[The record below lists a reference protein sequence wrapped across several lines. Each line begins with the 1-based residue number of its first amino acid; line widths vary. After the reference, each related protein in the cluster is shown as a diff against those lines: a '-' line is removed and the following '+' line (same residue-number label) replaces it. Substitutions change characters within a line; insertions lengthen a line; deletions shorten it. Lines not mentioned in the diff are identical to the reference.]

1 MKFIGAT
8 PFTITAFFL
17 SLLTSPS
24 VYPNPLQE
32 PTPLAAPPLLAGA
45 AAETITPVDEQGR
58 LWQEPYTD
66 ENGNGRYDAP
76 DPLNPSAASDRFED
90 TNHNGKWDG
99 PFLAGFKHKKSY
111 YTATGVHDPL
121 WTRVLVL
128 QSGDV
133 KLALVALDV
142 VGYLYPEVQAIR
154 KEAADLGFR
163 QLIVAS
169 THTHEGPDTV
179 GLWGPNP
186 FTDGKDPRLMQHIR
200 HQTLAAL
207 REANGRLQPARLTLA
222 KTTLPETFGPI
233 IGDLRDP
240 IILDNRL
247 TILKLEDLQ
256 GHTIATVVNGAIHPE
271 TSGGQGS
278 LISSDFPH
286 YVREG
291 IEKGGFTVQGRT
303 IEGLGG
309 TAIYIN
315 GAVGGLMT
323 TLRTKVKDESGN
335 VLPQRS
341 WEKMQRIGEL
351 IAGAVLESL
360 RGSTSVSIHGL
371 DVKTKT
377 LMLPLDNRYLQALI
391 SKGVIQRET
400 YTNGQPVKSP
410 AIGQEVQS
418 EVDLI
423 TLLGRTDLKD
433 TQPKPIDS
441 PLAQIITV
449 PGELFPEI
457 ALGGYLED
465 SGTCWTVTERKKN
478 IDGIGKERTAASNP
492 GTPREPVLREFL
504 TAPYSFLFGLANDEL
519 GYIVPANDFVFPTY
533 NPGPVF
539 GIDRCGSKD
548 HYEETLSTSS
558 KMAPI
563 ITKALIEMVN
573 ESK

>member
-1 MKFIGAT
+1 MKLSGVT
-8 PFTITAFFL
+8 RLSITAFLL
-17 SLLTSPS
+17 SLLTFPS
-24 VYPNPLQE
+24 VYSGSVQDS
-32 PTPLAAPPLLAGA
+32 TPPATAQLLAGA
-45 AAETITPVDEQGR
+45 AAETITPVDEQGH

-66 ENGNGRYDAP
+66 DNGNGRYDAP

-128 QSGDV
+128 QYGDV

-186 FTDGKDPRLMQHIR
+186 FTDGKDPRLMEHIR
-200 HQTLAAL
+200 RQTLAAL
-207 REANGRLQPARLTLA
+207 READRRLQPARLTLA
-222 KTTLPETFGPI
+222 KTTLPEAFGQI
-233 IGDLRDP
+233 IADLRDP
-240 IILDNRL
+240 IVIDNRL
-247 TILKLEDLQ
+247 VILKVADLQ
-256 GHTIATVVNGAIHPE
+256 GRTIATVINGAIHPE
-271 TSGGQGS
+271 TTGGTGS
-278 LISSDFPH
+278 LITSDFPH
-286 YVREG
+286 YVRED
-291 IEKGGFTVQGRT
+291 IEKGGFTLQGRRV
-303 IEGLGG
+303 EGIGG
-309 TAIYIN
+309 TAIYVN
-315 GAVGGLMT
+315 GAVGGLMS

-335 VLPQRS
+335 ILPQRS

-351 IAGAVLESL
+351 IAGAALESL
-360 RGSTSVSIHGL
+360 QRSSPVSILGL

-377 LMLPLDNRYLQALI
+377 LMIPLDNRYLQTLI
-391 SKGVIQRET
+391 SKSVIQRET
-400 YTNGQPVKSP
+400 YTNGRPVKPP
-410 AIGQEVQS
+410 AVGQDIRT

-423 TLLGRTDLKD
+423 TLLGRTGTKD
-433 TQPKPIDS
+433 ARPKPIEA

-465 SGTCWTVTERKKN
+465 TATCWTVTERKKS

-492 GTPREPVLREFL
+492 GTPKEPVLRESV

-519 GYIVPANDFVFPTY
+519 GYIVPANDFVFPTF

-539 GIDRCGSKD
+539 GTDRCGSKD

-558 KMAPI
+558 KMAPLV
-563 ITKALIEMVN
+563 TRALIDLIQN
-573 ESK
+573 KP

>member
-1 MKFIGAT
+1 MKISG
-8 PFTITAFFL
+8 ITCLTTTAIIL
-17 SLLTSPS
+17 SFQAIPS
-24 VYPNPLQE
+24 VNPQAQE
-32 PTPLAAPPLLAGA
+32 SAPPKTIQLLAGA
-45 AAETITPVDEQGR
+45 AAKTITPADEKGR

-66 ENGNGRYDAP
+66 DNGNGRYDAP
-76 DPLNPSAASDRFED
+76 NPFNPSAAVDRYED

-121 WTRVLVL
+121 WTRVLIL
-128 QSGDV
+128 QYGDV
-133 KLALVALDV
+133 KVGLVALDV
-142 VGYLYPEVQAIR
+142 VGYLYPEVLAIR

-200 HQTLAAL
+200 RQTLAAL

-240 IILDNRL
+240 IVLDNRL

-291 IEKGGFTVQGRT
+291 IEKGGFTLQGQSVK
-303 IEGLGG
+303 GLGG
-309 TAIYIN
+309 IAIYIN

-335 VLPQRS
+335 VLAQRS

-351 IAGAVLESL
+351 IAGAALESL
-360 RGSTSVSIHGL
+360 RGSTPATIRGL

-377 LMLPLDNRYLQALI
+377 LMVPLDNRYLQTLI
-391 SKGVIQRET
+391 TKNVIQRET
-400 YTNGQPVKSP
+400 YTNGHPVKPP
-410 AIGQEVQS
+410 AIGQDVQT

-423 TLLGRTDLKD
+423 TLVGHTD
-433 TQPKPIDS
+433 TQDPEIKPIEN
-441 PLAQIITV
+441 PVAQIITV

-465 SGTCWTVTERKKN
+465 TDTCWKITDRKKS
-478 IDGIGKERTAASNP
+478 IDGIGKERIAAAHP
-492 GTPREPVLREFL
+492 GTAKEPVLREFL
-504 TAPYSFLFGLANDEL
+504 TAPYWFLFGLANDEL

-533 NPGPVF
+533 SPGPVF
-539 GIDRCGSKD
+539 GVDRCGSKD
-548 HYEETLSTSS
+548 HYEETNSTSS
-558 KMAPI
+558 KMAPLV
-563 ITKALIEMVN
+563 TRALIELIQ
-573 ESK
+573 SKP